1 MFAELRNF
9 IKVRQAYLT
18 SPQHRLRASASTVL
32 VRAVPN
38 KYIDR
43 DELEALFDVFPG
55 GIRNIWINRDYTS
68 LSKLIKKRMK
78 VARNLEAAEADL
90 LQKCWRAWE
99 NGESG
104 RKKSRKESLGGQT
117 DGASHTDLK
126 PNDRFTE
133 GDGISAN
140 NPHQVHHTVDEAVQ
154 ELNMTE
160 ELREVE
166 SDARPHIFGRG
177 LEAVQHGFQNIGR
190 GIGHIGRGIRGD
202 REGDGLADETKPD
215 GGRISRF
222 RSVRKVLGRP
232 SNSLDTT
239 ADRTGING
247 GDAHFSVDEDS
258 DGITATDI
266 ELREQNRS
274 SQKRENNVMPGPR
287 GRNTVPEDSG
297 PDFTKLTREK
307 TISEPFDLHYDE
319 DENTEARWRKYIEAG
334 ERPTMKVAD
343 KLTWM
348 PKFMNPKAK
357 KVDTIYHCRRELA
370 KLNKV
375 IEEAQQPDWE
385 EHFPKMKSA
394 FVQFNNQAAAHMACQ
409 SIAHHI
415 PKFMTP
421 RIVEISPNDIIWG
434 NMSIPWWSK
443 YIRIGV
449 IVTFVAVAVILW
461 AIPVAFLSSLSQLDA
476 LRKTISWLHWLQSWP
491 GVAIS
496 IIQGILPVILIS
508 LLIVLLGILLR
519 VLVKYQ
525 GVPTNMEVELLVQKY
540 FFAFAFVQYFLVIS
554 ISSAVSVL
562 VSYIRDLVQRG
573 SFEISSVPQ
582 ILAQNVPIASNYF
595 LSNILLQS
603 MSQSAGGI
611 LQLFPRLAVYA
622 IANGTNKLARA
633 KFNAR
638 TNLRTMDWGTTY
650 PLYTTFA
657 CIALI
662 YSVIAPMI
670 LPLTLFGFGIWWIS
684 TRYQMLYVFRYTV
697 DTGGLLFPEAIKQLF
712 TGLYV
717 LELVLIGYFIIVT
730 TGTSTNKSIADDANT
745 PRLIPLIVI
754 MAVTLLGTLLFQ
766 FLLKNAFDPLLK
778 YLPISL
784 EDQAVERDEEFERLL
799 EMRHNPEE
807 ETQMMFGAAQG
818 DIPGQTDDNVEEEVS
833 QWLTPGDL
841 ESGRRPTTTN
851 STSPLNK
858 PDNSLSPH
866 RQQGLQ
872 TLDPDRTEKAK
883 SWAERSRRAPKY
895 SRSPSANDG
904 LSRSPGRPQ
913 LTQAKLDKAVD
924 EACGK
929 RESTDG
935 QVEHLDGSKPD
946 KMAWVAAARG
956 AAVRPL
962 AQGRAFVLP
971 PQTEVEAQE
980 TARAKEAYQ
989 LYGNIPDDLEV
1000 LTVEQRDTLVNRAF
1014 RHSALREKRPCVWI
1028 PRDRLGVSDDEVRN
1042 TEKFTTWVWISNE
1055 NQVLD
1060 DKTGRIEYKGPPPD
1074 FDEVDLIQL

>member
-1 MFAELRNF
+1 MFTELRNF

-32 VRAVPN
+32 VRALPN
-38 KYIDR
+38 RYIDR

-55 GIRNIWINRDYTS
+55 GIRNIWINRDYSS
-68 LSKLIKKRMK
+68 LTKLIKKRMK
-78 VARNLEAAEADL
+78 VARKLEAAEADL
-90 LQKCWRAWE
+90 VQICWKTWKKE
-99 NGESG
+99 EKG
-104 RKKSRKESLGGQT
+104 RKASQKESIGGQN
-117 DGASHTDLK
+117 DGANHSDLK
-126 PNDRFTE
+126 THDHFVE

-140 NPHQVHHTVDEAVQ
+140 NPHQVHHNVEDAVE
-154 ELNMTE
+154 ELNLTE
-160 ELREVE
+160 DLLEVE
-166 SDARPHIFGRG
+166 GGGRPHIFGRG
-177 LEAVQHGFQNIGR
+177 LEAMQQGFQNIGR
-190 GIGHIGRGIRGD
+190 GIGNIGRGLRVD
-202 REGDGLADETKPD
+202 REGNGMEDQTKSD
-215 GGRISRF
+215 GGRIGRF
-222 RSVRKVLGRP
+222 QSVRKVFSKP
-232 SNSLDTT
+232 PTSHHT
-239 ADRTGING
+239 AANRTGING
-247 GDAHFSVDEDS
+247 GDAYFSM
-258 DGITATDI
+258 DGNADGTNGADI

-274 SQKRENNVMPGPR
+274 NEELPSNLQPSPGDQ
-287 GRNTVPEDSG
+287 NTVPVDSN
-297 PDFTKLTREK
+297 PNITKLSREK
-307 TISEPFDLHYDE
+307 TVNEPFDLQYDN
-319 DENTEARWRKYIEAG
+319 DENTEACWRKYIEADK
-334 ERPTMKVAD
+334 RPTMKVAD

-409 SIAHHI
+409 STAYHI

-421 RIVEISPNDIIWG
+421 RIVEISPNDIIWA

-443 YIRIGV
+443 YLRTGL
-449 IVTFVAVAVILW
+449 IVTVVAVAVVLW

-476 LRKTISWLHWLQSWP
+476 LRNTISWLHWLQSWP
-491 GVAIS
+491 AVAIS

-508 LLIVLLGILLR
+508 VLIVLLGILLR
-519 VLVKYQ
+519 ALVKYQ
-525 GVPTNMEVELLVQKY
+525 GVPTKMEVELLVQKY

-554 ISSAVSVL
+554 ISSAVSLL
-562 VSYIRDLVQRG
+562 VSYIRDLVQKG

-603 MSQSAGGI
+603 LSQSAAGI
-611 LQLFPRLAVYA
+611 LQLFPRLFVYA

-670 LPLTLFGFGIWWIS
+670 LPLTVFGFGVWWIS

-730 TGTSTNKSIADDANT
+730 TGTSTNKSGANDEDT
-745 PRLIPLIVI
+745 PKLIPLIVI

-799 EMRHNPEE
+799 EIRHNPEE
-807 ETQMMFGAAQG
+807 ETQMMSGAAHG
-818 DIPGQTDDNVEEEVS
+818 DIPGRTDDDVEEEVG
-833 QWLTPGDL
+833 QWLTPDDL
-841 ESGRRPTTTN
+841 ESGRHRTTAD

-858 PDNSLSPH
+858 PHHALSPH
-866 RQQGLQ
+866 EQQGLKR
-872 TLDPDRTEKAK
+872 LDPSRIEKAK
-883 SWAERSRRAPKY
+883 SWAERSRSAPRY
-895 SRSPSANDG
+895 SRSSSANDG
-904 LSRSPGRPQ
+904 LSRSPGRPR
-913 LTQAKLDKAVD
+913 LTQAKLDEAVD
-924 EACGK
+924 EVNGERA
-929 RESTDG
+929 SPDD
-935 QVEHLDGSKPD
+935 QADNLDGAKHD
-946 KMAWVAAARG
+946 RMAWVAAARG
-956 AAVRPL
+956 AAIRPL
-962 AQGRAFVLP
+962 AQGRAFVIP
-971 PQTEVEAQE
+971 QQTEVEAQE
-980 TARAKEAYQ
+980 SARAKEATR
-989 LYGNIPDDLEV
+989 LYGNIPDDLEA

-1014 RHSALREKRPCVWI
+1014 RHSALRAKRPCVWI
-1028 PRDRLGVSDDEVRN
+1028 PRDSLGISDDEVRN

-1055 NQVLD
+1055 HQVLD